1 MSQQDQLKPLF
12 HEFVENRAEQLAL
25 EASKLP
31 EFIKDQQ
38 AIDIRRQ
45 MAEAILGED
54 DTEKL
59 ISVVRGQSSTVY
71 EYCYRMGV
79 VDGIWLSGRIDQMQR
94 SNEFDARWSIL

>member
-1 MSQQDQLKPLF
+1 MFRQNQLEPLF

-38 AIDIRRQ
+38 AIDERRK
-45 MAEAILGED
+45 MAEAVLGED
-54 DTEKL
+54 DTEEL

-71 EYCYRMGV
+71 ERCYRVGV
-79 VDGIWLSGRIDQMQR
+79 MDGIWLAGKVEQIKVK
-94 SNEFDARWSIL
+94 